1 MANTL
6 TTLYDGGG
14 GVDDRLQAGATS
26 AALIA
31 LGPGTFP
38 DAIYTGDHE
47 NIMLWPANTNV
58 EQTLTL
64 AVWEHTAAVPTLATI
79 NRMIGVSWGD
89 NSDQTI
95 TTDRVIWGLVT
106 ATEYAAKGL
115 ANISVTPNLYVSI
128 TVGATE
134 GGVWYLRYSLGHAPL
149 ANFYD

>member
-1 MANTL
+1 MPNQVTR
-6 TTLYDGGG
+6 LYDGGG

-38 DAIYTGDHE
+38 DSIYTGDHE
-47 NIMLWPANTNV
+47 NIVLWPVNSTAA
-58 EQTLTL
+58 QTCTL
-64 AVWEHTAAVPTLATI
+64 AIWEHTAAIPTLATI
-79 NRMIGVSWGD
+79 NRMIGVAWGAGE
-89 NSDQTI
+89 QTV
-95 TTDRVIWGLVT
+95 TTDRVIWGVVT

-128 TVGATE
+128 TVGVSL
-134 GGVWYLRYSLGHAPL
+134 GGVWYLRYSMGHAPL

>member
-1 MANTL
+1 MPNTI

-31 LGPGTFP
+31 LGPTFP
-38 DAIYTGDHE
+38 TAVYTGDHE
-47 NIMLWPANTNV
+47 NIMLWPANTTA

-79 NRMIGVSWGD
+79 NRMIGVAWGVT
-89 NSDQTI
+89 DQVI

-115 ANISVTPNLYVSI
+115 ANISVTPNIYVSI
-128 TVGATE
+128 TVGASL